1 MSCRQLGFSLL
12 YELNAPSDKFKVF
25 SSVVP
30 WSRKIAAENCPAQYE
45 NSEHSKNKRIVK
57 AGYANSDKMHV
68 LHFVA
73 KYYSRPFSKQ
83 EKCHVSVLNIF
94 NGYCVQL
101 NSQTRT
107 VNFDKLSQ
115 NF

>member
-1 MSCRQLGFSLL
+1 MQTTYIGFSLL

-68 LHFVA
+68 LPFFA
-73 KYYSRPFSKQ
+73 KYYSRPFSTQ
-83 EKCHVSVLNIF
+83 EKCHVYVGTEHIQRL
-94 NGYCVQL
+94 L
-101 NSQTRT
+101 RT
-107 VNFDKLSQ
+107 VEFADK
-115 NF
+115 NGKF